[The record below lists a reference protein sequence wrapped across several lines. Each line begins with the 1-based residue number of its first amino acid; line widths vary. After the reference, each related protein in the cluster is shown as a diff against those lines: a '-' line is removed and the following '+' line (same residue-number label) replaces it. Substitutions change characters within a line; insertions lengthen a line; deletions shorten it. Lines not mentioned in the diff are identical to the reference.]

1 MVLKVSSIFT
11 KPFINHIK
19 YHRVPHIQKEYD
31 NYLIYL
37 EKNNITIKEYII
49 NHIIKDN
56 IMNFCKNQFP
66 YDIKEVN
73 HYLLWINP
81 KYKISY
87 ETIYNYLQL
96 LLKGKM
102 YIYFENSEVNKSVD
116 SITHY
121 HVLIN
126 YV

>member
-1 MVLKVSSIFT
+1 M
-11 KPFINHIK
+11 
-19 YHRVPHIQKEYD
+19 Y
-31 NYLIYL
+31 
-37 EKNNITIKEYII
+37 
-49 NHIIKDN
+49 
-56 IMNFCKNQFP
+56 FCKNQFP

-73 HYLLWINP
+73 HYLLWVNP

-116 SITHY
+116 SIIHY

-126 YV
+126 YF